1 MAAPRERR
9 TAGSAAARRPA
20 ADGPRP
26 GGRPKSRREDGG
38 SALGFSLWL
47 ALGALVVIAD
57 QATKFYFEHAM
68 DPGDVIPVCPGFNFV
83 LAHNRG
89 AAFSFLADAGGWQT
103 WLFSILALAVVAA
116 ALRLLWKHSAQKLFS
131 LALTLIAA
139 GAIGNFLDRSLS
151 GYVVDFIDL
160 YWRGW
165 HWPAFN
171 VADIAICAGAAG
183 IVIDEL
189 RGVSRGR

>member
-9 TAGSAAARRPA
+9 ASGTAASRRAAAEGARS
-20 ADGPRP
+20 
-26 GGRPKSRREDGG
+26 GGRPQSRRAAGG
-38 SALGFSLWL
+38 SPLGFSLWL
-47 ALGALVVIAD
+47 LLGALIVILD
-57 QATKFYFEHAM
+57 QGTKFYFEHSM

-89 AAFSFLADAGGWQT
+89 AAFSFLAGASGWQT
-103 WLFSILALAVVAA
+103 WLFSLIALGVIAAV
-116 ALRLLWKHSAQKLFS
+116 LRLLWKHSDRRLFS

-139 GAIGNFLDRSLS
+139 GALGNFLDRSLS

-160 YWRGW
+160 YWQGW

-171 VADIAICAGAAG
+171 VADIAICAGAVG

-189 RGVSRGR
+189 RGVSRDS

>member
-1 MAAPRERR
+1 
-9 TAGSAAARRPA
+9 
-20 ADGPRP
+20 
-26 GGRPKSRREDGG
+26 
-38 SALGFSLWL
+38 
-47 ALGALVVIAD
+47 
-57 QATKFYFEHAM
+57 M

-89 AAFSFLADAGGWQT
+89 AAFSFLAGASGWQT
-103 WLFSILALAVVAA
+103 WLFSLIALGVIAAV
-116 ALRLLWKHSAQKLFS
+116 LRLLWKHSDRRLFS

-139 GAIGNFLDRSLS
+139 GALGNFLDRSLS

-160 YWRGW
+160 YWQGW

-171 VADIAICAGAAG
+171 VADIAICAGAVG

-189 RGVSRGR
+189 RGVSRDS